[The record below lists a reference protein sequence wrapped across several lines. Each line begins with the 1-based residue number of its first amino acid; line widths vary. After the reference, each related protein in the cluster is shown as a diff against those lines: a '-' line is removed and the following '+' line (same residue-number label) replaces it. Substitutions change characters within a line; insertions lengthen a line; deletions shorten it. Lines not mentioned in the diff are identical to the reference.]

1 MSVVPLTRCRVV
13 DHLLFPGNRLNLLYT
28 SSILSARW
36 QRVSYTKRD
45 KARLELMVDNTRAA
59 FFELP
64 PELLVPNSRGRKDSF
79 SGKSADDS
87 MSSGRNTPVEGTN
100 GGPASNKA
108 EVNYQQFPLTTL
120 GQLLTLCMESGV
132 SSYPHPSVTLQYFE
146 ICVRYVEFWKA
157 RTGSIQ
163 PAFEAMLD
171 QRGIHHQD
179 EHVRRRCFYLF
190 WKFVKE
196 CRPELDPEIVP
207 PILQSMM
214 VSIATLYGKGMEA
227 DE

>member
-1 MSVVPLTRCRVV
+1 LAVLSTLSRAV

-28 SSILSARW
+28 SSTLLERW
-36 QRVSYTKRD
+36 QRVSLSEHNKP
-45 KARLELMVDNTRAA
+45 RLELMADNTRAA

-64 PELLVPNSRGRKDSF
+64 PELLVPNARGRKDSF

-214 VSIATLYGKGMEA
+214 VSISQLCDGSNGA

>member
-1 MSVVPLTRCRVV
+1 
-13 DHLLFPGNRLNLLYT
+13 
-28 SSILSARW
+28 
-36 QRVSYTKRD
+36 
-45 KARLELMVDNTRAA
+45 MVDNTRAA

-64 PELLVPNSRGRKDSF
+64 PELLVPNARGRKDSF

-214 VSIATLYGKGMEA
+214 VSGADRTEGCNEA
-227 DE
+227 DK